1 MGAPPKQ
8 AALAWAMQP
17 CLYRNVRDGRWFDY
31 VLVRGAVDPFRDD
44 PQGPRW
50 KPKGKTAKFTLFE
63 KDPSRPDRLDGT
75 DEGPCVGL
83 RRPGTSEAI
92 EAAP

>member
-1 MGAPPKQ
+1 
-8 AALAWAMQP
+8 MQP
-17 CLYRNVRDGRWFDY
+17 CLYRKVRDGRWFDY

-63 KDPSRPDRLDGT
+63 KDPSRPDRLDGP
-75 DEGPCVGL
+75 EGPCVGL